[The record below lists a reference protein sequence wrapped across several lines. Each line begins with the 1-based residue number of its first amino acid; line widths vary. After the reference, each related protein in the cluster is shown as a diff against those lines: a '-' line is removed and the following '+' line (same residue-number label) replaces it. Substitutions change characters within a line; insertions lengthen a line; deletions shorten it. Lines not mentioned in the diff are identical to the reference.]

1 MPFSPL
7 IWIVEFLTISLQLI
21 VAFRA
26 ESRCLRWCFAFATVC
41 NLIAIATHSMNTTYW
56 DSLWLGRAIV
66 VCWILWAIPEVEA
79 SDKSWIFKAPVI
91 FNAYVFCQWYW
102 PMEPTV
108 TPEMMSIFAIGAFG
122 LALLLSLI
130 FFIAVLPE
138 GDGGPM
144 QVGLI
149 GFLALEMTA
158 AAAGRILGWQTEI
171 QLLSYLAGM
180 TLLAACSIASLS
192 RTRPGETLDLPPE
205 LAAAIAQSGAYAG
218 Q

>member
-1 MPFSPL
+1 MIFSPFD
-7 IWIVEFLTISLQLI
+7 WIALFLSVVLQVI
-21 VAFRA
+21 VAMRA
-26 ESRCLRWCFAFATVC
+26 EANSMRYCFWFMTFCDLVGVC
-41 NLIAIATHSMNTTYW
+41 TRPWLFNYW
-56 DSLWLGRAIV
+56 WTLWIGRAIAMSWLL
-66 VCWILWAIPEVEA
+66 WIVPEVEA
-79 SDKSWIFKAPVI
+79 SDKSW
-91 FNAYVFCQWYW
+91 AYRGPAILNLALLPLMYW
-102 PMEPTV
+102 PRSESTTLAMLESYRT
-108 TPEMMSIFAIGAFG
+108 FGFG

-180 TLLAACSIASLS
+180 MLLAACSIASLS
-192 RTRPGETLDLPPE
+192 RTRPGETLDLPPD